1 MWDVKGLSLNQPW
14 NAPFPRL
21 QNEVLLC
28 SEVCMN
34 RSRALS
40 FRVVGIAGLLGSLTL
55 HSPAVRAED
64 GADAASV
71 GAARNLAVDG
81 VKLADSGDCA
91 GAVVKLSQAEGLYH
105 SQIVASR
112 LGECEIQLGQIVEG
126 TERLRRLLREPVPEH
141 ATPAQ
146 LSALA
151 RAKQVLD
158 ESTGKVA
165 NLQLSI
171 TGPKPDKTTVKINGA
186 VVPAA
191 GLGVAF
197 PVNPGAADVEV
208 SAEGY
213 YAQTEHVTLSAG
225 EKLEITVALRP
236 EPPKPVPV
244 NAEPSASQPTTT
256 ADASPPPLARST
268 ATVEDR
274 EEPSYAPTYVA
285 FILGAAGLGVGAWY
299 GMSAKKDYDVLAPK
313 CQNNVCPPGESG
325 NLKDAQNKGTIATV
339 GLGVGAGAILVGTIL
354 LLTTGGSDEPSDSA
368 SASVKPWFGVN
379 ELGVS
384 GAF

>member
-1 MWDVKGLSLNQPW
+1 
-14 NAPFPRL
+14 
-21 QNEVLLC
+21 
-28 SEVCMN
+28 MN
-34 RSRALS
+34 RSRALN
-40 FRVVGIAGLLGSLTL
+40 FRVVGIAGLLGSLTF
-55 HSPAVRAED
+55 HSPVVRAED

-71 GAARNLAVDG
+71 GAARNLAIDG
-81 VKLADSGDCA
+81 VKLADNGDCA
-91 GAVVKLSQAEGLYH
+91 GAVVKLGQAEGLYH

-158 ESTGKVA
+158 ESGGKVA
-165 NLQLSI
+165 NLQLTIS
-171 TGPKPDKTTVKINGA
+171 GPKPEKTTVKINGA

-213 YAQTEHVTLSAG
+213 YPQTEHVTLSAG
-225 EKLEITVALRP
+225 EKLEVSVALRP
-236 EPPKPVPV
+236 EPPKPEPV
-244 NAEPSASQPTTT
+244 AAEPSANQPATT
-256 ADASPPPLARST
+256 AGTSPPPRTRTS

-274 EEPSYAPTYVA
+274 AEPSYAPAYVA

-313 CQNNVCPPGESG
+313 CQNNICPPGEAN

-354 LLTTGGSDEPSDSA
+354 LLTTGGDEASDSA
-368 SASVKPWFGVN
+368 SASVSPWFGVN
-379 ELGVS
+379 ELGVA